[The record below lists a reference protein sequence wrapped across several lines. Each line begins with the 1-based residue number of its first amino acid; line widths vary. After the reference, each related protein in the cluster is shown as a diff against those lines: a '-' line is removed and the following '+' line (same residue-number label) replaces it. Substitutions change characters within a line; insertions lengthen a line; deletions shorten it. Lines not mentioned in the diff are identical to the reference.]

1 MKKLIAS
8 LLLFALFAGLT
19 ACKSLVKDDFS
30 VVTPHVE
37 LPLSDK
43 TDSMKDTT
51 PVVSNR
57 TELRGA
63 VLSFIRDWT
72 EQGSI
77 LVRAYKGN
85 VSEDLQETVLY
96 ATEEDPI
103 GAYAVDYMD
112 AEYNG
117 TDRISLNIVFRRS
130 AAEVESI
137 VTVSGNPSACT
148 KIRQALDA
156 LDISLTLRIR
166 NYQDMDFAGYI
177 RNYCLQHPGTAVA
190 LPEVSAEVYPKEGET
205 RILELHFSY
214 PASRDELRLMQASVS
229 TILSSASS
237 YIRSGKD
244 DLEKAR
250 LLYRFLTSRFTYS
263 PTGEAPAT
271 PAYSLLCQGKA
282 HSLSF
287 ASVFYAECTDANLDC
302 FIVSGSRDGQEYYW
316 NLLRIEGEYYHV
328 DLMRSLSEKEND
340 LRLLYSAELSREG
353 YVWDEALYPATAV
366 MEPIPEEPTVQEP
379 TQPPVESAPPAT
391 EESTQAPTEPES
403 TETEGTQAGSTNVP

>member
-1 MKKLIAS
+1 MKKLIAIC
-8 LLLFALFAGLT
+8 LLFSLFAGLT
-19 ACKSLVKDDFS
+19 ACKPLVKDDYS
-30 VVTPHVE
+30 VITPHIE
-37 LPLSDK
+37 LPLSGK
-43 TDSMKDTT
+43 ADSIKDTT

-63 VLSFIRDWT
+63 VLSFIRNWT

-117 TDRISLNIVFRRS
+117 ADRISLNIVFRRS

-137 VTVSGNPSACT
+137 VTVSGNSGACT

-166 NYQDMDFAGYI
+166 NYQDMDFADYI
-177 RNYCLQHPGTAVA
+177 RNYCLQHPNSVVA

-214 PASRDELRLMQASVS
+214 PASRDELRLMQTSVG

-244 DLEKAR
+244 DLQKAQ

-263 PTGEAPAT
+263 PTDELPTT

-287 ASVFYAECTDANLDC
+287 ASVFYAECADANLDC
-302 FIVSGSRDGQEYYW
+302 LIVSGNRDGQAYYW
-316 NLLRIEGEYYHV
+316 NLLRIEGKYYHV
-328 DLMRSLSEKEND
+328 DLMRSLEYGESE
-340 LRLLYSAELSREG
+340 LLLLYSQELIYQG
-353 YVWDEALYPATAV
+353 YRWDESLYPVTAV
-366 MEPIPEEPTVQEP
+366 MEPIPEPQEP
-379 TQPPVESAPPAT
+379 TPQPP
-391 EESTQAPTEPES
+391 EESTVPPTEELSQAPTESES
-403 TETEGTQAGSTNVP
+403 TEETGSSDIP